1 MSFDDISAQAER
13 GWRQKES
20 EKVSESVCRRLWA
33 HAMMS
38 DLKVDLRPAGLPM
51 EDNKLIMILPATSM
65 IVILWGS
72 PPQITISPPQP
83 PSLAN
88 FPFFEDLKKKI
99 VSGGTW
105 FIPCIYA
112 INLQLPINQYIFKSV
127 WLSEVKNVIYIFD
140 SGH

>member
-72 PPQITISPPQP
+72 PPQITISPPNHHLLQ
-83 PSLAN
+83 
-88 FPFFEDLKKKI
+88 FFHFLKTWRKKLFL
-99 VSGGTW
+99 GGHGSFHAYT
-105 FIPCIYA
+105 
-112 INLQLPINQYIFKSV
+112 Q
-127 WLSEVKNVIYIFD
+127 
-140 SGH
+140 